1 MPRFS
6 GMNSVN
12 KPGVHGIPETSSL
25 LGLPLCGVHYSD
37 QRRARASKERH
48 GFIDPT
54 CVAATFDNRFPN
66 VSSQLPSSQL
76 PSEGFLLK
84 AGGFCFKLTPREV
97 HLFFIFFI
105 FIVARRLICRCP
117 ARRGSHQP
125 YS

>member
-66 VSSQLPSSQL
+66 VSSQLPS
-76 PSEGFLLK
+76 EGFPLK

-97 HLFFIFFI
+97 QSLLYFFYFY
-105 FIVARRLICRCP
+105 C
-117 ARRGSHQP
+117 S
-125 YS
+125 

>member
-1 MPRFS
+1 MAFPKLPVCLDCLFAECI
-6 GMNSVN
+6 
-12 KPGVHGIPETSSL
+12 IP
-25 LGLPLCGVHYSD
+25 D

-76 PSEGFLLK
+76 PSEGFPLK

-97 HLFFIFFI
+97 QSLLFFLF
-105 FIVARRLICRCP
+105 LL
-117 ARRGSHQP
+117 
-125 YS
+125 